1 MKTEHPILFS
11 GEMVRAIIEGKKTMT
26 RRAIN
31 RLNGIGKITEFQKSD
46 TSGYDYICRD
56 NSMLW
61 NGFHEAEIFERCSY
75 GRPGDSFWVKET
87 FAYDGAKSRHI
98 EYRATWKCE
107 HDFPGVKCEHGPN
120 KWKPSIF
127 MPRWASRISLEI
139 TDVRSEKLQ
148 EITSRDAIAEGM
160 RSYPGITYQ
169 HLNETEPLNDFKRLW
184 DSLNLKRGYGWCVN
198 PFVWVISFNEI
209 GRIDK

>member
-1 MKTEHPILFS
+1 MEHPILFS
-11 GEMVRAIIEGKKTMT
+11 GEMVRAILEGQKTMT
-26 RRAIN
+26 RRVIKRPLDN
-31 RLNGIGKITEFQKSD
+31 RGLRLLNGWEDWHGRKIK
-46 TSGYDYICRD
+46 CP
-56 NSMLW
+56 
-61 NGFHEAEIFERCSY
+61 Y
-75 GRPGDSFWVKET
+75 GCPGDLIWVKET
-87 FAYDGAKSRHI
+87 FAYDGAESRHI

-107 HDFPGVKCEHGPN
+107 RDFPGVKCEHGPN

-148 EITSRDAIAEGM
+148 EITTKDAIAEGV